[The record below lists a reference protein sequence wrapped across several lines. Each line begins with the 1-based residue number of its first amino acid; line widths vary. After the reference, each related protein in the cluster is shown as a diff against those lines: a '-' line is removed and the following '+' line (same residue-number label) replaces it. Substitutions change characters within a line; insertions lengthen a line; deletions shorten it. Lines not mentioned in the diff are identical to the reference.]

1 MSLNNISS
9 TTIYELLFLILICFG
24 LLAVAGFVLA
34 IDLGKAARLERRIG
48 LITGET
54 VEEIKEE
61 EDKPKEAL
69 ALRLI
74 SGFGML
80 IARSGMLNR
89 KTLTEMQAT
98 LEGIGFKGGRGL
110 GLFIGSKILLL
121 LVTPIIAFFLAHHVF
136 HLTRF
141 WTMVAVAGGTVGAI
155 LAPETYATNTRKKFL
170 EKVEAGVPDA
180 LDMLVICADAGLA
193 LEAGIARVSQEME
206 TLNPQLAQ
214 ELTQT
219 SREMQI
225 GSDLRT
231 AMDSLGARTGLDV
244 LKRLATT
251 LAQSLQYGTPLTTA
265 LRTLSAELRQ
275 EALVKFEER
284 AGRLPT
290 MMTIPMILFILPCVF
305 LVVAGP
311 AIINVMATLKGAK

>member
-1 MSLNNISS
+1 MSLSNITN
-9 TTIYELLFLILICFG
+9 TTVYELLFLVLLFFG
-24 LLAVAGFVLA
+24 LVAVAGFMVA
-34 IDLGKAARLERRIG
+34 IDLGKTARLERRIG

-54 VEEIKEE
+54 FEDIKDED
-61 EDKPKEAL
+61 DKPKDPL
-69 ALRLI
+69 ALRLV
-74 SGFGML
+74 SGFGL
-80 IARSGMLNR
+80 IIARSGLLNR
-89 KTLTEMQAT
+89 KTLAEMQAT
-98 LEGIGFKGGRGL
+98 LEAIGFKGGRGL

-121 LVTPIIAFFLAHHVF
+121 LTAPIVAYFIASHM

-141 WTMVAVAGGTVGAI
+141 WTIAAVAGGTVFAI
-155 LAPETYATNTRKKFL
+155 MAPETYATNKRTKFL
-170 EKVEAGVPDA
+170 EKVESGVPDA
-180 LDMLVICADAGLA
+180 LDMMVICADAGLA
-193 LEAGIARVSQEME
+193 LEASIARVSQEML
-206 TLNPQLAQ
+206 TLNPQLAT

-225 GSDLRT
+225 GSDLRM
-231 AMDSLGARTGLDV
+231 AMDSLGQRTGLEV

-290 MMTIPMILFILPCVF
+290 MMTIPMIIFILPCVF

-311 AIINVMATLKGAK
+311 AIINVMATLKGHK